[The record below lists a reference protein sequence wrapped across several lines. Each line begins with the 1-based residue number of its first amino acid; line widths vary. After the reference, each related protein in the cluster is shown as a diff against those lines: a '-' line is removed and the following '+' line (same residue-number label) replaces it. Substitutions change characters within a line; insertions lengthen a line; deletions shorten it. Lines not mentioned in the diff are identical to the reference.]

1 MFNSKVDNRSD
12 ITKLP
17 QMTKQQKIQERKLI
31 KRNSKVKKI
40 KRQRTSTTTTKPLIE
55 PSEENKTETT
65 EVLDEPKKLPK
76 FGFGVAYQISRLMV
90 KLRRSSID
98 RKEISTVVKEP
109 PKSPTKPFPV
119 IPPINYQLLNPK
131 WTADDHPHSQVM
143 PLPNINKPLV
153 KTRSSNALM
162 IQGSTNLREQAL
174 QKQNSW
180 GQLRNRIINA
190 KISDVLSNIKFTVN
204 GHLYRALR

>member
-1 MFNSKVDNRSD
+1 MFNSKVENRSD

-40 KRQRTSTTTTKPLIE
+40 KRQRTSSTKPIE
-55 PSEENKTETT
+55 LTSEENKTETA

-76 FGFGVAYQISRLMV
+76 FGFGVAYQISKLMV

-109 PKSPTKPFPV
+109 PKSPTKPLPI

-162 IQGSTNLREQAL
+162 IQGSSLREQAL